1 MRSASVRYRRVG
13 TLLIAVALAIGAG
26 ARLRRIQRVLPS
38 TSASRSPAGYHVGEV
53 APEFALPTLNGRSA
67 RLTDYRGKVVLLNFW
82 ATWCA
87 PCRVE
92 MPWLAE
98 FDGQY
103 DKQGLQIVGIN
114 LDDPLTSREK
124 IAGFAR
130 DRGVTYPILLGNN
143 DVADAY
149 GGARFLPQT
158 FFIGPDGRVL
168 HAMYGITTKEAF
180 EAEIKKALARGG
192 R

>member
-1 MRSASVRYRRVG
+1 MPSLSFRNWRLV
-13 TLLIAVALAIGAG
+13 TLLIVVTVAVGAG
-26 ARLRRIQRVLPS
+26 ARLRRTRRVLPS
-38 TSASRSPAGYHVGEV
+38 APASGSGYHVGDA
-53 APEFALPTLNGRSA
+53 APDFALPALDGRST

-98 FDGQY
+98 FDRRY
-103 DKQGLQIVGIN
+103 RDQGLEIVGIN

-124 IAGFAR
+124 IAGFAH
-130 DRGVTYPILLGNN
+130 DRGAAYPILLGTNE
-143 DVADAY
+143 VADAY

-168 HAMYGITTKEAF
+168 HAMYGITTQEAF
-180 EAEIKKALARGG
+180 ETEIRKALSHSAK
-192 R
+192 